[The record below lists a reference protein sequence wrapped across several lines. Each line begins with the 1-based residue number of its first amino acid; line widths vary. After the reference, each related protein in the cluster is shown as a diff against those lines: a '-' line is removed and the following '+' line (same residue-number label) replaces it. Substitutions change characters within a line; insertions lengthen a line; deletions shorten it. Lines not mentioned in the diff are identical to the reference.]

1 MNDET
6 WRWEAHVEGIRDGLK
21 GTVTVSGSKNASFP
35 VLAATLLTEEPCFI
49 QNVPQLRDIEVMLSL
64 LESLGTDIQKQ
75 EDGSWRLQS
84 ASIASGKKVPDAHLI
99 TKIRGSVYFLGALL
113 AHQGYAEMPFPGG
126 CPFGGRPIDL
136 HLRGF
141 EALGARVTVQPDKVV
156 LTAPNRLHGATIFL
170 GGPVGG
176 SVTGTA
182 NILMAAVLAKGTT
195 RIEYAACEPEVVE
208 VCKILV
214 SMGAHIQGIGS
225 PILEIEGV
233 DALKGF
239 SHTMASDR
247 IEAGTWALIGLCA
260 GQATHPIIIQRFPQG
275 NLGALLFVLHEMG
288 AVWNLSGDCMQ
299 ITGGQNLRAT
309 AVHALP
315 YPGFPTDLQAPM
327 AVLMSLAQ
335 GESEIYDHIY
345 PERFLYAE
353 ELKRMGAHVETLSGA
368 LRIHKSSF
376 RGAKVQAT
384 DLRAGVALYIAGL
397 MAKGVTQI
405 TKAEYV
411 ARGYE
416 HFEEK
421 LRNLGAHVQ
430 KRAID
435 IDK

>member
-1 MNDET
+1 MNDKT
-6 WRWEAHVEGIRDGLK
+6 RRWEAYIEGIEDGLK

-35 VLAATLLTEEPCFI
+35 VLAATLLTKDPCFV

-64 LESLGTDIQKQ
+64 LGSLGTDIQKQ
-75 EDGSWRLQS
+75 KDGSWRLQS
-84 ASIASGKKVPDAHLI
+84 AVIGSGKKVPDGHLI

-126 CPFGGRPIDL
+126 CSFGDRPIDL

-141 EALGARVTVQPDKVV
+141 EALGAHVTVQPDKII
-156 LTAPNRLHGATIFL
+156 LIAPDGLRGATIFL

-182 NILMAAVLAKGTT
+182 NILLAAVLAKGVT

-208 VCKILV
+208 LCQLLV
-214 SMGAHIQGIGS
+214 AMGAHIRGIGS

-233 DALKGF
+233 DTLKGF
-239 SHTMASDR
+239 SHMMASDR
-247 IEAGTWALIGLCA
+247 IEAGTWVLIGLCA
-260 GQATHPIIIQRFPQG
+260 GHATQPIIIQGFPQE
-275 NLGALLFVLHEMG
+275 NLGALLFVLQEMG
-288 AVWNLSGDCMQ
+288 AIWDLSGDCMR
-299 ITGGQNLRAT
+299 ILGGQNLRAT

-345 PERFLYAE
+345 PKRFLYAE
-353 ELKRMGAHVETLSGA
+353 ELKRMGAHVEIFSGA
-368 LRIHKSSF
+368 LKICQSSL
-376 RGAKVQAT
+376 RGARVQAT

-397 MAKGVTQI
+397 VAEGVTQI
-405 TKAEYV
+405 AKAEYV
-411 ARGYE
+411 DRGYE

-430 KRAID
+430 KRAVD
-435 IDK
+435 VDR